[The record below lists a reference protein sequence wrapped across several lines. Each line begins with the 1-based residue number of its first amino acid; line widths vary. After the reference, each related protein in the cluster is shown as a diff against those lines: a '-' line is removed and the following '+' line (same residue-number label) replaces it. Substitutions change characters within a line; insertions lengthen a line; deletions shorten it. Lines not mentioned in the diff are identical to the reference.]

1 MKLFNLFFILLIFL
15 GCERKIELGV
25 HEVHWDRDMCIRCKM
40 VVSDRMYAAQT
51 TDPTT
56 GKTYYF
62 DDIGCVVLWFVE
74 DEIEWADKA
83 IIWVT
88 DVKTGKWVNAR
99 EAKWST
105 ISITPMAFGFAAHKA
120 GSEPK
125 GEEVIGYDEMAKRS
139 IALEMRKKR

>member
-1 MKLFNLFFILLIFL
+1 NNVTIFATL
-15 GCERKIELGV
+15 VRSHINPERITVNKGDKV
-25 HEVHWDRDMCIRCKM
+25 
-40 VVSDRMYAAQT
+40 T
-51 TDPTT
+51 
-56 GKTYYF
+56 
-62 DDIGCVVLWFVE
+62 VVLWFVE

-105 ISITPMAFGFAAHKA
+105 ISITPMAFGFAAHEA

-139 IALEMRKKR
+139 IALEMRKKGRGR